1 MLPVLNTEAA
11 PTAVVW
17 AYRRTGK
24 HAFHVLTG
32 ALETRDDLADV
43 PIEFANGPPAV
54 VAALARLLA
63 EQRRVLV
70 GWSFYS
76 PDAAAMTEELRQ
88 VRGAIDDAR
97 VLHVVGGVHASAEPE
112 AMLRA
117 GFDLVAIGEGEQT
130 ICELVATLRA
140 GGDVGK
146 VPGTARLGDDR
157 LQRTPRTERLQLDD
171 WPPVALRH
179 GRWGP
184 IEITRGCIYA
194 CKFCQTPFL
203 AKARFRH
210 RSPANIAHWAGEIA
224 RAGLRDVRFV
234 SPTSLSYGSPDESV
248 NLAAVEEL
256 LARVR
261 EALGAHGRM
270 FFGTFPSEVRPE
282 HVTPQALQLLARFVD
297 NDNLVIG
304 GQSGSERVLAASH
317 RGHDVE
323 AIERAVRTC
332 AEHGFKANVDFL
344 LGLPGEEPEDIA
356 ATLALVER
364 LTALGAKAH
373 AHTFMPLPG
382 TPFRKAAA
390 GAVDADTRERLES
403 FEGAGHLFG
412 AWRKQAEIALELEQ
426 RRAASADP
434 RAGNAPDA
442 RAASAIPQVHA
453 REP

>member
-1 MLPVLNTEAA
+1 MARLVLS
-11 PTAVVW
+11 
-17 AYRRTGK
+17 YRNPGRY
-24 HAFHVLTG
+24 AFNVLVG
-32 ALETRDDLADV
+32 ALAPELALGG
-43 PIEFANGPPAV
+43 FRL
-54 VAALARLLA
+54 ALARTPRELEA
-63 EQRRVLV
+63 ELRAGVDAGEPTLV
-70 GWSFYS
+70 AWSFYS
-76 PDAAAMTEELRQ
+76 PSLAECAAEQRWLRE
-88 VRGAIDDAR
+88 R
-97 VLHVVGGVHASAEPE
+97 VTGGWLALAGGVHATAEPL
-112 AMLRA
+112 ATLRE
-117 GFDLVAIGEGEQT
+117 GFDFVAVGEGEAT
-130 ICELVATLRA
+130 IVAIARELRRAGDVSTLASTLRA
-140 GGDVGK
+140 LRGLAHLAEGGVESAGRGEPVVELDTHA
-146 VPGTARLGDDR
+146 PFDPSRRLF
-157 LQRTPRTERLQLDD
+157 
-171 WPPVALRH
+171 
-179 GRWGP
+179 GP

-210 RSPANIAHWAGEIA
+210 RTPANVAHWAGEIA

-248 NLAAVEEL
+248 NLSAVEEL

-261 EALGAHGRM
+261 EAIGAHGRL

-282 HVTPQALQLLARFVD
+282 HVTPQALELLARFVD

-304 GQSGSERVLAASH
+304 GQSGSERVLQSSH

-344 LGLPGEEPEDIA
+344 LGLPGEEPDDIA

-364 LTALGAKAH
+364 LTTLGAKAH

-382 TPFRKAAA
+382 TPFRREAA
-390 GAVDADTRERLES
+390 GAIDAGTRARLES

-412 AWRKQAEIALELEQ
+412 AWRRQEEIARELEE
-426 RRAASADP
+426 RRAASAVP

-442 RAASAIPQVHA
+442 RAASAIPQA
-453 REP
+453 PTRER

>member
-1 MLPVLNTEAA
+1 M
-11 PTAVVW
+11 
-17 AYRRTGK
+17 
-24 HAFHVLTG
+24 
-32 ALETRDDLADV
+32 
-43 PIEFANGPPAV
+43 
-54 VAALARLLA
+54 ARLVLSYRSPGRYA
-63 EQRRVLV
+63 FNVLV
-70 GWSFYS
+70 GALAGELAQGGFELTLARTPRDLEAAVRAGVAAGEPTLVVWSFYS
-76 PDAAAMTEELRQ
+76 PSLAECAQEQRWLRE
-88 VRGAIDDAR
+88 R
-97 VLHVVGGVHASAEPE
+97 VPGGWLALAGGVHATAEPLE
-112 AMLRA
+112 TLRE
-117 GFDLVAIGEGEQT
+117 GFDFVAIGEGEAT
-130 ICELVATLRA
+130 IVAIARELRRARDVQALASALERVRGLAQLVAGRVESA
-140 GGDVGK
+140 GRG
-146 VPGTARLGDDR
+146 
-157 LQRTPRTERLQLDD
+157 E
-171 WPPVALRH
+171 PVAELDTHAPFDPSR
-179 GRWGP
+179 RLFGP

-390 GAVDADTRERLES
+390 GAVDAGTRERLES

>member
-1 MLPVLNTEAA
+1 M
-11 PTAVVW
+11 
-17 AYRRTGK
+17 
-24 HAFHVLTG
+24 
-32 ALETRDDLADV
+32 
-43 PIEFANGPPAV
+43 
-54 VAALARLLA
+54 ARLVLSYRSPGRYA
-63 EQRRVLV
+63 FNVLV
-70 GWSFYS
+70 GALAHELAQGGFELTLARTPRELEAVASAGVTAGEPTLVAWSFYS
-76 PDAAAMTEELRQ
+76 PSLAECAQEQRWLRE
-88 VRGAIDDAR
+88 R
-97 VLHVVGGVHASAEPE
+97 VPSGWLALAGGVHATAEPLGT
-112 AMLRA
+112 LRE
-117 GFDLVAIGEGEQT
+117 GFDFVAIGEGEAT
-130 ICELVATLRA
+130 IVAIARELRRASEVGALANSLRNLR
-140 GGDVGK
+140 GL
-146 VPGTARLGDDR
+146 ARLAEGR
-157 LQRTPRTERLQLDD
+157 VESAGRGE
-171 WPPVALRH
+171 PVAELDTHAPFDPAR
-179 GRWGP
+179 RLFGP

-210 RSPANIAHWAGEIA
+210 RSPENIAHWAGEIA

-261 EALGAHGRM
+261 EAIGAHGRL

-282 HVTPQALQLLARFVD
+282 HVTPRALQLLARFVD

-304 GQSGSERVLAASH
+304 GQSGSERVLESSH

-344 LGLPGEEPEDIA
+344 LGLPGEEPDDIA

-364 LTALGAKAH
+364 LTTLGAKAH

-390 GAVDADTRERLES
+390 GAIDALTRERLES
-403 FEGAGHLFG
+403 LEGAGHLFG
-412 AWRKQAEIALELEQ
+412 AWRRQAEIALELEQ

-434 RAGNAPDA
+434 RAGDTPDA
-442 RAASAIPQVHA
+442 RAASAVPQEPT
-453 REP
+453 RER

>member
-1 MLPVLNTEAA
+1 M
-11 PTAVVW
+11 
-17 AYRRTGK
+17 
-24 HAFHVLTG
+24 
-32 ALETRDDLADV
+32 
-43 PIEFANGPPAV
+43 
-54 VAALARLLA
+54 ARLVLSYRSPGRYA
-63 EQRRVLV
+63 FNVLV
-70 GWSFYS
+70 GALAPEMAQGGFTLELARTPKELELAVRAGAAAGEPTLVAWSFYS
-76 PDAAAMTEELRQ
+76 PSLAECAAEQRWLRE
-88 VRGAIDDAR
+88 R
-97 VLHVVGGVHASAEPE
+97 VPGGWLALAGGVHATAEPLE
-112 AMLRA
+112 TLRE
-117 GFDLVAIGEGEQT
+117 GFDFVAIGEGEST
-130 ICELVATLRA
+130 ILALARELRRTRDVHELGRA
-140 GGDVGK
+140 LASVRGLS
-146 VPGTARLGDDR
+146 RLVDGR
-157 LQRTPRTERLQLDD
+157 LQGAGRGE
-171 WPPVALRH
+171 PVAELDTHAPFDPAR
-179 GRWGP
+179 RLFGP

-210 RSPANIAHWAGEIA
+210 RSPANIARWAGEIV

-261 EALGAHGRM
+261 EAVGADGRM

-282 HVTPQALQLLARFVD
+282 HVTPEALRLLARFVD

-304 GQSGSERVLAASH
+304 GQSGSERVLASSH

-332 AEHGFKANVDFL
+332 AEQGFKANVDFL

-364 LTALGAKAH
+364 LTTLGAKAH

-382 TPFRKAAA
+382 TPFRKEAA
-390 GAVDADTRERLES
+390 GTVAPRTRERLES

-412 AWRKQAEIALELEQ
+412 AWRKQAEIALELER
-426 RRAASADP
+426 RRATSADP
-434 RAGNAPDA
+434 RAGSVPDA
-442 RAASAIPQVHA
+442 RAASTFPQE
-453 REP
+453 RTSGN

>member
-1 MLPVLNTEAA
+1 M
-11 PTAVVW
+11 
-17 AYRRTGK
+17 
-24 HAFHVLTG
+24 
-32 ALETRDDLADV
+32 
-43 PIEFANGPPAV
+43 
-54 VAALARLLA
+54 ARLVLSYRSPGRYA
-63 EQRRVLV
+63 FNVLV
-70 GWSFYS
+70 GALAPEMAQGGFTLELARTPKELELAVRAGAAAGEPTLVAWSFYS
-76 PDAAAMTEELRQ
+76 PSLAECAAEQRWLRE
-88 VRGAIDDAR
+88 R
-97 VLHVVGGVHASAEPE
+97 VPGGWLALAGGVHATAEPLE
-112 AMLRA
+112 TLRE
-117 GFDLVAIGEGEQT
+117 GFDFVAIGEGEST
-130 ICELVATLRA
+130 ILALARELRRTRDVHELGRA
-140 GGDVGK
+140 LASVRGLS
-146 VPGTARLGDDR
+146 RLVDGR
-157 LQRTPRTERLQLDD
+157 LQGAGRGE
-171 WPPVALRH
+171 PVAELDTHAPFDPAR
-179 GRWGP
+179 RLFGP

-261 EALGAHGRM
+261 EAVGADGRM

-282 HVTPQALQLLARFVD
+282 HVTPEALRLLARFVD

-304 GQSGSERVLAASH
+304 GQSGSERVLASSH

-332 AEHGFKANVDFL
+332 AEQGFKANVDFL

-364 LTALGAKAH
+364 LTTLGAKAH

-390 GAVDADTRERLES
+390 GTIDAGTRERLES

-412 AWRKQAEIALELEQ
+412 AWRRQAEIALELER
-426 RRAASADP
+426 RRATSADP
-434 RAGNAPDA
+434 RAGSVPDA
-442 RAASAIPQVHA
+442 RAASTFPQE
-453 REP
+453 RTSGN